1 MVDIKA
7 LMFDKSLSQRR
18 LAEIMNTSQSEVSQI
33 ANSKRRMLRKH
44 IDGLIDYFGEEIISQ
59 YMVSEK
65 PQANYVDDSNSTAAT
80 LVAEDDAQSSKDENN
95 IPVLPGEII
104 NRRNLDIYKY
114 IQNNGSELISIDPRS
129 LVEGA
134 EFAME
139 ILKDSMSPDIMQG
152 DIVFLKF
159 LPKTAKLHSGA
170 MYFIDT
176 PAYAG
181 VIRDVYIEG
190 DAMTLRARN
199 PKYGDIV
206 LDLEKDDITAANII
220 GIFRKNF
227 TSSYSQIE
235 AVRQKKDEQIDQF
248 LASSSK
254 LIEEI
259 QRRGDRVDRLI
270 DRIMEKE

>member
-65 PQANYVDDSNSTAAT
+65 PQVDYADDSNSAAAT
-80 LVAEDDAQSSKDENN
+80 LVAEDDAQFSKDENN

-139 ILKDSMSPDIMQG
+139 ILKDSMSPDLMQG

-190 DAMTLRARN
+190 DTMTLRARN

-270 DRIMEKE
+270 DKIMEKE

>member
-1 MVDIKA
+1 MIDIKA
-7 LMFDKSLSQRR
+7 LMFDKSLSQRQ

-33 ANSKRRMLRKH
+33 ANANRRMLRKH
-44 IDGLIDYFGEEIISQ
+44 IDGLIEYFGEETISQ
-59 YMVSEK
+59 YVVSDELPMGQTK
-65 PQANYVDDSNSTAAT
+65 DS
-80 LVAEDDAQSSKDENN
+80 VVKVEICEDDDAKCVVKEENS
-95 IPVLPGEII
+95 IPVLPDEII
-104 NRRNLDIYKY
+104 NRRNLDICKY
-114 IQNNGSELISIDPRS
+114 VQNNGSELASIDPRS

-139 ILKDSMSPDIMQG
+139 ILKDSMSPDIAQG

-170 MYFIDT
+170 IYFIDT

-181 VIRDVYIEG
+181 VIRDVYIDG
-190 DAMTLRARN
+190 NVMTLRARN

-206 LDLEKDDITAANII
+206 LDLVTDQFTAANII

-227 TSSYSQIE
+227 TSSYSQME

-248 LASSSK
+248 LATNSK

-259 QRRGDRVDRLI
+259 QRRGERVDRLI
-270 DRIMEKE
+270 DKLMEDN

>member
-7 LMFDKSLSQRR
+7 LMFDKSISQRE
-18 LAEIMNTSQSEVSQI
+18 LAEIMNTSQSEVSQM
-33 ANSKRRMLRKH
+33 ANAKRRMLRKH
-44 IDGLIDYFGEEIISQ
+44 IDGLIDYFGEETISQ

-65 PQANYVDDSNSTAAT
+65 SQNGCVNDSNAMEAT
-80 LVAEDDAQSSKDENN
+80 LATDDDVQFSKDDNN

-139 ILKDSMSPDIMQG
+139 ILKDSMSPDIVQG

-181 VIRDVYIEG
+181 VIRDVYIDG
-190 DAMTLRARN
+190 DTMTLRARN

-206 LDLEKDDITAANII
+206 LDMDKDIITAANII

-227 TSSYSQIE
+227 TSSYSQME

-248 LASSSK
+248 LASNSK

-259 QRRGDRVDRLI
+259 QRRGDHVDRLI
-270 DRIMEKE
+270 DKIMDKV

>member
-1 MVDIKA
+1 
-7 LMFDKSLSQRR
+7 MFDMSLSQRQ

-33 ANSKRRMLRKH
+33 ANANRRILRKH
-44 IDGLIDYFGEEIISQ
+44 IDGLIEHFGEEVVSRYRISDVHQ
-59 YMVSEK
+59 LERPKSDIVEAEEVVGEDMMYATKE
-65 PQANYVDDSNSTAAT
+65 DNS
-80 LVAEDDAQSSKDENN
+80 
-95 IPVLPGEII
+95 IPVLSDEILS
-104 NRRNLDIYKY
+104 RRNLDIYKY
-114 IQNNGSELISIDPRS
+114 VQNNGSELASIDPRS

-139 ILKDSMSPDIMQG
+139 ILKDSMSPDIAQG

-159 LPKTAKLHSGA
+159 LPKTAKLHSGSI
-170 MYFIDT
+170 YFIDT

-190 DAMTLRARN
+190 ATMTLRARN

-206 LDLEKDDITAANII
+206 LDMETDHISAANII

-227 TSSYSQIE
+227 TSSYSQME

-248 LASSSK
+248 LATNTK

-259 QRRGDRVDRLI
+259 QRRGERVDKLI
-270 DRIMEKE
+270 DKLMDHD

>member
-7 LMFDKSLSQRR
+7 LMFDKSLSQRQ

-33 ANSKRRMLRKH
+33 ANANRRMLRKH
-44 IDGLIDYFGEEIISQ
+44 IDGLIEYFGEDTISQ
-59 YMVSEK
+59 YMVSEERQVAQTKDSDIEITAIDGGDAK
-65 PQANYVDDSNSTAAT
+65 PIVKDDNS
-80 LVAEDDAQSSKDENN
+80 
-95 IPVLPGEII
+95 IPVLSDEII
-104 NRRNLDIYKY
+104 SRRDLDICKY
-114 IQNNGSELISIDPRS
+114 VQNNGSELASIDPRS

-139 ILKDSMSPDIMQG
+139 ILKDSMSPDIAQG

-159 LPKTAKLHSGA
+159 LPKTAKLHSGSI
-170 MYFIDT
+170 YFIDT

-190 DAMTLRARN
+190 DTMTLRARN

-206 LDLEKDDITAANII
+206 LNLVTDHFSAANII

-227 TSSYSQIE
+227 TSSYSQME

-248 LASSSK
+248 LASNSK

-259 QRRGDRVDRLI
+259 QRRGERVDRLI
-270 DRIMEKE
+270 DKLMEDK

>member
-7 LMFDKSLSQRR
+7 LMFDKSLSQRE

-33 ANSKRRMLRKH
+33 ANAKRRMLRKH
-44 IDGLIDYFGEEIISQ
+44 IDGLIDYFGEETISQ
-59 YMVSEK
+59 YMASEK
-65 PQANYVDDSNSTAAT
+65 SQDGCENDSNAMATT
-80 LVAEDDAQSSKDENN
+80 LVTDDDAQFSKDDNN

-139 ILKDSMSPDIMQG
+139 ILKDSMSPDIVQG

-181 VIRDVYIEG
+181 VIRDVYIDG
-190 DAMTLRARN
+190 DTMTLRARN

-206 LDLEKDDITAANII
+206 LDMDKDNITAANII

-227 TSSYSQIE
+227 TSSYSQME

-248 LASSSK
+248 LASNSK

-259 QRRGDRVDRLI
+259 QRRGDHVDRLI
-270 DRIMEKE
+270 DKIMDKV

>member
-7 LMFDKSLSQRR
+7 LMFDKSISQRE
-18 LAEIMNTSQSEVSQI
+18 LAEIMNTSQSEVSQM
-33 ANSKRRMLRKH
+33 ANAKRRMLRKH
-44 IDGLIDYFGEEIISQ
+44 IDGLIDYFGEETISQ

-65 PQANYVDDSNSTAAT
+65 SQNGCVNDSNAMEAT
-80 LVAEDDAQSSKDENN
+80 LATDDDVQFSKDDNN

-139 ILKDSMSPDIMQG
+139 ILKDSMSPDIVQG

-181 VIRDVYIEG
+181 VIRDVYIDG
-190 DAMTLRARN
+190 DTMTLRARN

-206 LDLEKDDITAANII
+206 LDMEKDNITAANII

-227 TSSYSQIE
+227 TSSYSQME

-248 LASSSK
+248 LASNSK

-259 QRRGDRVDRLI
+259 QRRGDHVDRLI
-270 DRIMEKE
+270 DKIMDKV

>member
-1 MVDIKA
+1 
-7 LMFDKSLSQRR
+7 
-18 LAEIMNTSQSEVSQI
+18 MNTSQSEVSQI

-65 PQANYVDDSNSTAAT
+65 PQVDYVDDSNSTAAT

-139 ILKDSMSPDIMQG
+139 ILKDSMSPDLMQG

-190 DAMTLRARN
+190 DTMTLRARN

-270 DRIMEKE
+270 DKIMEKD

>member
-1 MVDIKA
+1 MIDLKA
-7 LMFDKSLSQRR
+7 LMFDKSLSQRE

-33 ANSKRRMLRKH
+33 ANAKRRILRKH
-44 IDGLIDYFGEEIISQ
+44 IEGLIDHFGEDTISQ
-59 YMVSEK
+59 YMVSDK
-65 PQANYVDDSNSTAAT
+65 PQADYTNDSNVATAT
-80 LVAEDDAQSSKDENN
+80 LVADNEELSSKDENN

-104 NRRNLDIYKY
+104 NRRNLDIYRY
-114 IQNNGSELISIDPRS
+114 IQNNGSELASIDPRS

-139 ILKDSMSPDIMQG
+139 ILKDSMSPDIAQG

-159 LPKTAKLHSGA
+159 LPRTAKLHSGA

-181 VIRDVYIEG
+181 MIRDVFIDGET
-190 DAMTLRARN
+190 MILRARN
-199 PKYGDIV
+199 PKYGDIT
-206 LDLEKDDITAANII
+206 LNLEKDLFTAANII

-227 TSSYSQIE
+227 TSSYSQME
-235 AVRQKKDEQIDQF
+235 AMRIKKDEQIDQF
-248 LASSSK
+248 LVSNTK

-259 QRRGDRVDRLI
+259 QRRGERVDRLI
-270 DRIMEKE
+270 DRLMDK

>member
-7 LMFDKSLSQRR
+7 LMFDKSISQRE
-18 LAEIMNTSQSEVSQI
+18 LAEIMNTSQSEVSQM
-33 ANSKRRMLRKH
+33 ANAKRRMLRKH
-44 IDGLIDYFGEEIISQ
+44 IDGLIDYFGEETISQ

-65 PQANYVDDSNSTAAT
+65 SQDGCVNDLNAMATT
-80 LVAEDDAQSSKDENN
+80 LVTDDDAQFSKDDNN

-139 ILKDSMSPDIMQG
+139 ILKDSMSPDIVQG

-181 VIRDVYIEG
+181 VIRDVYIDG
-190 DAMTLRARN
+190 DTMTLRARN

-206 LDLEKDDITAANII
+206 LDMDKDNITAANII

-227 TSSYSQIE
+227 TSSYSQME

-248 LASSSK
+248 LASNSK

-259 QRRGDRVDRLI
+259 QRRGDHVDRLI
-270 DRIMEKE
+270 DKIMDKV

>member
-1 MVDIKA
+1 MIDIKA

-18 LAEIMNTSQSEVSQI
+18 LAEIMNTTQSEVSQI
-33 ANSKRRMLRKH
+33 ANGNRRMLRKH
-44 IDGLIDYFGEEIISQ
+44 IDGLIEYFGEETISK
-59 YMVSEK
+59 YRVSDGELLL
-65 PQANYVDDSNSTAAT
+65 QSNSSAVEVESIDMDRGECITK
-80 LVAEDDAQSSKDENN
+80 EDIS
-95 IPVLPGEII
+95 IPVLPDEII
-104 NRRNLDIYKY
+104 SRRDLDICKY
-114 IQNNGSELISIDPRS
+114 VQNNGSELASIDPRS

-139 ILKDSMSPDIMQG
+139 ILKDSMSPDIAQG

-159 LPKTAKLHSGA
+159 LPKRAKLHSGSV
-170 MYFIDT
+170 YFIDT

-181 VIRDVYIEG
+181 VIRDVYIDGEM
-190 DAMTLRARN
+190 MTLRARN

-206 LDLEKDDITAANII
+206 LDLTTDQINAANII

-227 TSSYSQIE
+227 TSSYSQME

-248 LASSSK
+248 LTCNSK

-259 QRRGDRVDRLI
+259 QRRGERVDILI
-270 DRIMEKE
+270 DKLMEKR

>member
-1 MVDIKA
+1 MIDIKA

-18 LAEIMNTSQSEVSQI
+18 LAEIMNTTQSEVSQI
-33 ANSKRRMLRKH
+33 ANGNRRMLRKH
-44 IDGLIDYFGEEIISQ
+44 IDGLIEHFGEDTISK
-59 YMVSEK
+59 YIVSDGELLL
-65 PQANYVDDSNSTAAT
+65 QSNNSAVESETIDMQRGEYIT
-80 LVAEDDAQSSKDENN
+80 KEDIS
-95 IPVLPGEII
+95 IPVLPDEII
-104 NRRNLDIYKY
+104 SRRDLDICKY
-114 IQNNGSELISIDPRS
+114 VQNNGSELASIDPRS

-139 ILKDSMSPDIMQG
+139 ILKDSMSPDIAQG

-159 LPKTAKLHSGA
+159 LPKTAKLHSGSV
-170 MYFIDT
+170 YFIDT

-181 VIRDVYIEG
+181 VIRDVYIDG
-190 DAMTLRARN
+190 DMMTLRARN

-206 LDLEKDDITAANII
+206 LDLATDHISAANII

-227 TSSYSQIE
+227 SSSYSQME

-248 LASSSK
+248 LTCNSK

-259 QRRGDRVDRLI
+259 QRRGERVDRLI
-270 DRIMEKE
+270 DKLMEDK

>member
-65 PQANYVDDSNSTAAT
+65 PQVDYVDDSNSTPAT

-181 VIRDVYIEG
+181 VIRDIYIEG
-190 DAMTLRARN
+190 DTMTLRARN

-270 DRIMEKE
+270 DKIMEKE

>member
-1 MVDIKA
+1 MIDIKA

-18 LAEIMNTSQSEVSQI
+18 LAEVMNTTQSEVSQI
-33 ANSKRRMLRKH
+33 ANAKRRILRKH
-44 IDGLIDYFGEEIISQ
+44 IDGLIEYFGEDTISQ
-59 YMVSEK
+59 YRMSEEHREIQTK
-65 PQANYVDDSNSTAAT
+65 DSVVEIAAI
-80 LVAEDDAQSSKDENN
+80 AKDDAKLIIKEDNS
-95 IPVLPGEII
+95 IPVLPDEII
-104 NRRNLDIYKY
+104 NRRNLDICKY
-114 IQNNGSELISIDPRS
+114 VQNNGSELASIDPRS

-139 ILKDSMSPDIMQG
+139 ILKDSMSPDIAQG

-159 LPKTAKLHSGA
+159 LPRTAKLHSGA
-170 MYFIDT
+170 IYFIDT

-181 VIRDVYIEG
+181 VIRDVYIDG
-190 DAMTLRARN
+190 SVMTLSARN

-206 LDLEKDDITAANII
+206 LDLERDQFTAANII

-227 TSSYSQIE
+227 TSSYSQME

-248 LASSSK
+248 LATNSK

-259 QRRGDRVDRLI
+259 QRRGERVDRLI
-270 DRIMEKE
+270 DTLMVDK

>member
-7 LMFDKSLSQRR
+7 LMFDKSLSQRE

-33 ANSKRRMLRKH
+33 ANAKRRMLRKH
-44 IDGLIDYFGEEIISQ
+44 IDGLIDYFGEETISQ

-65 PQANYVDDSNSTAAT
+65 SQDGCVNDLNAMATT
-80 LVAEDDAQSSKDENN
+80 LVTDDDVQFSKDDNN

-139 ILKDSMSPDIMQG
+139 ILKDSMSPDIVQG

-181 VIRDVYIEG
+181 VIRDVYIE
-190 DAMTLRARN
+190 DDKMTLRARN

-206 LDLEKDDITAANII
+206 LDLERDNITAANII
-220 GIFRKNF
+220 GVFRKNF
-227 TSSYSQIE
+227 TSSYSQME

-248 LASSSK
+248 LASNSK

-259 QRRGDRVDRLI
+259 QRRGDHVDRLL
-270 DRIMEKE
+270 DKIMEKE

>member
-65 PQANYVDDSNSTAAT
+65 PQVDYVDDSNSTAAT
-80 LVAEDDAQSSKDENN
+80 LVAEDDAQFSKDENN

-190 DAMTLRARN
+190 DTMTLRARN

-206 LDLEKDDITAANII
+206 LDLERDDITAANII

-270 DRIMEKE
+270 DKIMEKE

>member
-65 PQANYVDDSNSTAAT
+65 PQVDYVDDSNSTTAT
-80 LVAEDDAQSSKDENN
+80 LVAEDDAQFSKDENN

-139 ILKDSMSPDIMQG
+139 ILKDSMSPDLMQG

-190 DAMTLRARN
+190 DTMTLRARN

-248 LASSSK
+248 LASNSK

-259 QRRGDRVDRLI
+259 QRRGDHVDRLI
-270 DRIMEKE
+270 DKIMDKV

>member
-1 MVDIKA
+1 MIDIKA

-18 LAEIMNTSQSEVSQI
+18 LAEIMNTTQSEVSQI
-33 ANSKRRMLRKH
+33 ANGNRRMLRKH
-44 IDGLIDYFGEEIISQ
+44 IDGLIEYFGEETISK
-59 YMVSEK
+59 YRVSDGELLL
-65 PQANYVDDSNSTAAT
+65 QSNSSAT
-80 LVAEDDAQSSKDENN
+80 EVESIDMDRGECITKEDIS
-95 IPVLPGEII
+95 IPVLPDEII
-104 NRRNLDIYKY
+104 SRRDLDIYKY
-114 IQNNGSELISIDPRS
+114 VQNNGSELASIDPRS

-139 ILKDSMSPDIMQG
+139 ILKDSMSPDIAQG

-159 LPKTAKLHSGA
+159 LPKTAKLHSGSV
-170 MYFIDT
+170 YFIDT

-181 VIRDVYIEG
+181 VIRDVYIDG
-190 DAMTLRARN
+190 DIMTLRARN

-206 LDLEKDDITAANII
+206 LDLATDQINAANII

-227 TSSYSQIE
+227 TSSYSQME

-248 LASSSK
+248 LTCNSK

-259 QRRGDRVDRLI
+259 QRRGERVDRLI
-270 DRIMEKE
+270 DKLMEDK

>member
-65 PQANYVDDSNSTAAT
+65 PQVDYVDDSNSTAAT
-80 LVAEDDAQSSKDENN
+80 LVAEDDAQSPKDENN

-206 LDLEKDDITAANII
+206 LDLEKDDITVANII

-270 DRIMEKE
+270 DKIMEKD

>member
-44 IDGLIDYFGEEIISQ
+44 IDGLIDYFGEEIVSQ

-65 PQANYVDDSNSTAAT
+65 PQVDYVDDSNSTAAT
-80 LVAEDDAQSSKDENN
+80 LVAEDDAQSSKEENN

-190 DAMTLRARN
+190 DTMTLRARN

-270 DRIMEKE
+270 DKIMEKE

>member
-33 ANSKRRMLRKH
+33 ANAKRRMLRKH

-65 PQANYVDDSNSTAAT
+65 PQVDYVDDSNSTAAT
-80 LVAEDDAQSSKDENN
+80 LVAEDDAQSPKDENN

-206 LDLEKDDITAANII
+206 LDLEKDDITVANII

-270 DRIMEKE
+270 DKIMEKE

>member
-1 MVDIKA
+1 
-7 LMFDKSLSQRR
+7 MFDKSLSQRE

-33 ANSKRRMLRKH
+33 ANAKRRMLRKH
-44 IDGLIDYFGEEIISQ
+44 IDGLIDYFGGETISQ

-65 PQANYVDDSNSTAAT
+65 SQDGCVNDLNAMATT
-80 LVAEDDAQSSKDENN
+80 LVTDDDAQFSKDDNN

-139 ILKDSMSPDIMQG
+139 ILKDSMSPDIVQG

-181 VIRDVYIEG
+181 VIRDVYIDG

-206 LDLEKDDITAANII
+206 LDMEKDNITAANII

-227 TSSYSQIE
+227 TSSYSQME

-248 LASSSK
+248 LASNSK

-259 QRRGDRVDRLI
+259 QRRGDHVDRLI
-270 DRIMEKE
+270 DKIMDKV

>member
-1 MVDIKA
+1 MIDIKA

-18 LAEIMNTSQSEVSQI
+18 LAEIMNTTQSEVSQI
-33 ANSKRRMLRKH
+33 ANGNRRILHKH
-44 IDGLIDYFGEEIISQ
+44 IDGLIEYFGEETISQ
-59 YMVSEK
+59 YVVSDELPMGQTK
-65 PQANYVDDSNSTAAT
+65 DS
-80 LVAEDDAQSSKDENN
+80 VVKVEICEDDDAKYVVKEENS
-95 IPVLPGEII
+95 IPVLPDEII
-104 NRRNLDIYKY
+104 NRRNLDICKY
-114 IQNNGSELISIDPRS
+114 VQNNGSELASIDPRS

-139 ILKDSMSPDIMQG
+139 ILKDSMSPDIAQG

-170 MYFIDT
+170 IYFIDT

-181 VIRDVYIEG
+181 VIRDVYIDG
-190 DAMTLRARN
+190 NVMTLRARN

-206 LDLEKDDITAANII
+206 LDLVTDQFTAANII

-227 TSSYSQIE
+227 TSSYSQME

-248 LASSSK
+248 LASNSK

-259 QRRGDRVDRLI
+259 QRRGERVDRLI
-270 DRIMEKE
+270 DKLMEDK

>member
-7 LMFDKSLSQRR
+7 LMFDKSLSQRE

-33 ANSKRRMLRKH
+33 ANAKRRMLRKH
-44 IDGLIDYFGEEIISQ
+44 IDGLIDYFGEETISQ

-65 PQANYVDDSNSTAAT
+65 SQDGCVNDLNAMATT
-80 LVAEDDAQSSKDENN
+80 LVTDDDVQFSKDENN

-139 ILKDSMSPDIMQG
+139 ILKDSMSPDIVQG

-181 VIRDVYIEG
+181 VIRDVYIDG
-190 DAMTLRARN
+190 DTMTLRARN

-206 LDLEKDDITAANII
+206 LDMEKDNITAANII

-227 TSSYSQIE
+227 TSSYSQME

-248 LASSSK
+248 LASNSK

-259 QRRGDRVDRLI
+259 QRRGDHVDRLI
-270 DRIMEKE
+270 DKIMDKV

>member
-1 MVDIKA
+1 MIDIKA

-18 LAEIMNTSQSEVSQI
+18 LAEVMNTTQSEVSQI
-33 ANSKRRMLRKH
+33 ANGNRRILRKH
-44 IDGLIDYFGEEIISQ
+44 IDGLIEYFGEDTISQ
-59 YMVSEK
+59 YRMSEEHREIQTK
-65 PQANYVDDSNSTAAT
+65 DSVVEIAAI
-80 LVAEDDAQSSKDENN
+80 AKDDAKLIIKEDNS
-95 IPVLPGEII
+95 IPVLPDEII
-104 NRRNLDIYKY
+104 NRRNLDICKY
-114 IQNNGSELISIDPRS
+114 VQNNGSELASIDPRS

-139 ILKDSMSPDIMQG
+139 ILKDSMSPDIAQG

-159 LPKTAKLHSGA
+159 LPRTAKLHSGA
-170 MYFIDT
+170 IYFIDT

-181 VIRDVYIEG
+181 VIRDVYIDG
-190 DAMTLRARN
+190 SVMTLSARN

-206 LDLEKDDITAANII
+206 LDLERDQFTAANII

-227 TSSYSQIE
+227 TSSYSQME

-248 LASSSK
+248 LATNSK

-259 QRRGDRVDRLI
+259 QRRGERVDRLI
-270 DRIMEKE
+270 DKLMVDR

>member
-1 MVDIKA
+1 MIDIKA
-7 LMFDKSLSQRR
+7 LMFDMSLSQRQ

-33 ANSKRRMLRKH
+33 ANANRRILRKH
-44 IDGLIDYFGEEIISQ
+44 IDGLIEHFGEEVVSKYRISDVHQ
-59 YMVSEK
+59 LER
-65 PQANYVDDSNSTAAT
+65 PTSNIVEAEEVVGEDMMYAT
-80 LVAEDDAQSSKDENN
+80 KEDNS
-95 IPVLPGEII
+95 IPVLSDEILS
-104 NRRNLDIYKY
+104 RRNLDIYKY
-114 IQNNGSELISIDPRS
+114 VQNNGSELASIDPRS

-139 ILKDSMSPDIMQG
+139 ILKDSMSPDIAQG

-159 LPKTAKLHSGA
+159 LPKTAKLHSGSI
-170 MYFIDT
+170 YFIDT

-190 DAMTLRARN
+190 TTMTLRARN

-206 LDLEKDDITAANII
+206 LDMETDHISAANII

-227 TSSYSQIE
+227 TSSYSQME
-235 AVRQKKDEQIDQF
+235 EVRQKKDEQIDQF
-248 LASSSK
+248 LATNTK

-259 QRRGDRVDRLI
+259 QRRGERVDKLI
-270 DRIMEKE
+270 DKLMDRD

>member
-1 MVDIKA
+1 
-7 LMFDKSLSQRR
+7 
-18 LAEIMNTSQSEVSQI
+18 MNTSQSEVSQI

-44 IDGLIDYFGEEIISQ
+44 IDGLIDYFGEEVISQ

-65 PQANYVDDSNSTAAT
+65 PQVDYVDDSNSAAAT
-80 LVAEDDAQSSKDENN
+80 LVAEDDAQSPKDENN

-139 ILKDSMSPDIMQG
+139 ILKDSMSPDLMQG

-190 DAMTLRARN
+190 DTMTLRARN

-270 DRIMEKE
+270 DKIMEKE

>member
-65 PQANYVDDSNSTAAT
+65 PQVDYVDDSNSTTAT

-139 ILKDSMSPDIMQG
+139 ILKDSMSPDLMQG

-206 LDLEKDDITAANII
+206 LDLERDDITAANII

-270 DRIMEKE
+270 DKIMEKD

>member
-65 PQANYVDDSNSTAAT
+65 PQVDYVDDSNSTAAT

-139 ILKDSMSPDIMQG
+139 ILKDSMSPDLMQG

-190 DAMTLRARN
+190 DTMTLRARN

-206 LDLEKDDITAANII
+206 LDLEEDDITAANII

-270 DRIMEKE
+270 DKIMEKE

>member
-1 MVDIKA
+1 MIDIKA

-18 LAEIMNTSQSEVSQI
+18 LAEIMNTTQSEVSQI
-33 ANSKRRMLRKH
+33 ANANRRILRKH
-44 IDGLIDYFGEEIISQ
+44 IDGLIEYFGEETISK
-59 YMVSEK
+59 YMVSNGNLSIQPNDSAVEVEPIDFENAEHIEK
-65 PQANYVDDSNSTAAT
+65 EDNS
-80 LVAEDDAQSSKDENN
+80 
-95 IPVLPGEII
+95 IPVLPDAII
-104 NRRNLDIYKY
+104 SRRNLDICKY
-114 IQNNGSELISIDPRS
+114 VQNNGSELASIDPRS

-139 ILKDSMSPDIMQG
+139 ILKDSMSPDIAQG

-159 LPKTAKLHSGA
+159 LPKTAKLHSGSV
-170 MYFIDT
+170 YFIDT

-181 VIRDVYIEG
+181 VIRDVYI
-190 DAMTLRARN
+190 DDMQMTLRARN

-206 LDLEKDDITAANII
+206 LNLATDQISVANII

-248 LASSSK
+248 LASNSK

-259 QRRGDRVDRLI
+259 QRRGERVDKLI
-270 DRIMEKE
+270 DKLMEDK

>member
-1 MVDIKA
+1 MIDLKA
-7 LMFDKSLSQRR
+7 LMFDKSLSQRE

-33 ANSKRRMLRKH
+33 ANAKRRILRKH
-44 IDGLIDYFGEEIISQ
+44 IEGLIDHFGEDTISQ
-59 YMVSEK
+59 YMVSDK
-65 PQANYVDDSNSTAAT
+65 PQADYTNDSNVATAT
-80 LVAEDDAQSSKDENN
+80 LVADNDELSSKDENN

-104 NRRNLDIYKY
+104 NRRNLDIYRY
-114 IQNNGSELISIDPRS
+114 IQNNGSELASIDPRS

-139 ILKDSMSPDIMQG
+139 ILKDSMSPDIAQG

-159 LPKTAKLHSGA
+159 LPRTAKLHSGA

-181 VIRDVYIEG
+181 MIRDVFIDGET
-190 DAMTLRARN
+190 MILRARN
-199 PKYGDIV
+199 PKYGDIT
-206 LDLEKDDITAANII
+206 LNLEKDLFTAANII

-227 TSSYSQIE
+227 TSSYSQME
-235 AVRQKKDEQIDQF
+235 AMRIKKDEQIDQF
-248 LASSSK
+248 LVSNTK

-259 QRRGDRVDRLI
+259 QRRGERVDRLI
-270 DRIMEKE
+270 DRLMDK

>member
-65 PQANYVDDSNSTAAT
+65 PQVDYVDDSNSTAAT
-80 LVAEDDAQSSKDENN
+80 LVAEDDAQSPKDENN

-190 DAMTLRARN
+190 DTMTLRARN

-270 DRIMEKE
+270 DRIMEKD

>member
-7 LMFDKSLSQRR
+7 LMFDKSISQRE
-18 LAEIMNTSQSEVSQI
+18 LAEIMNTSQSEVSQM
-33 ANSKRRMLRKH
+33 ANAKRRMLRKH
-44 IDGLIDYFGEEIISQ
+44 IDGLIDYFGEETISQ

-65 PQANYVDDSNSTAAT
+65 SQNGCVNDSNAMEAT
-80 LVAEDDAQSSKDENN
+80 LATDDDVQFSKDDNN

-139 ILKDSMSPDIMQG
+139 ILKDSMSPDIVQG

-181 VIRDVYIEG
+181 VIRDVYIDG

-206 LDLEKDDITAANII
+206 LDMEKDNITAANII

-227 TSSYSQIE
+227 TSSYSQME

-248 LASSSK
+248 LASNSK

-259 QRRGDRVDRLI
+259 QRRGDHVDRLI
-270 DRIMEKE
+270 DKIMDKV